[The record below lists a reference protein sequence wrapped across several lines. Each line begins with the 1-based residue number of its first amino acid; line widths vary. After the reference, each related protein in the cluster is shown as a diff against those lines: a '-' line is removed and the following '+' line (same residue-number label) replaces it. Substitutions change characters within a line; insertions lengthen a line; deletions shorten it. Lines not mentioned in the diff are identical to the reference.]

1 MATPPEPRVV
11 LLTGCSTGIGLA
23 AAMAFASAGGWATLA
38 TMRSPDAAPAGL
50 TTLPGVEVLPLDVT
64 SEASV
69 EAVMEHVRRAH
80 GGRLDVVVNNA
91 GYGVPGSIETVP
103 LAAAQDVFDVNVW
116 GSVRVLRAALPLM
129 RARGEGVVV
138 QVSSTSGTRAAP
150 LTDVYCGSKF
160 AIEGML
166 ESLRYVLAPDG
177 VSVVIVSPGP
187 VRTPFFNRYKRSP
200 EVADV
205 ADGGGVAT
213 TPVATTDAD
222 ADATAAASGVPD
234 DGLDRTRRLTDRFVA
249 ILGERMDA
257 PDSQDADEVAAVIV
271 RAATDRLGGG
281 DPSAAP
287 FRIGA
292 GDAASAV
299 LAAVRRDVDGR
310 SGPVYEAQWE
320 RLNAEVRRVDAEAAA
335 AKATAAAEAATAGE

>member
-38 TMRSPDAAPAGL
+38 TMRSPDAAPAAL
-50 TTLPGVEVLPLDVT
+50 TTLPGVEVLSLDVT

-138 QVSSTSGTRAAP
+138 QVSSTSGTRAVP
-150 LTDVYCGSKF
+150 FSDVYCGSKF

-166 ESLRYVLAPDG
+166 ESLRYALAPD
-177 VSVVIVSPGP
+177 
-187 VRTPFFNRYKRSP
+187 
-200 EVADV
+200 
-205 ADGGGVAT
+205 
-213 TPVATTDAD
+213 
-222 ADATAAASGVPD
+222 
-234 DGLDRTRRLTDRFVA
+234 
-249 ILGERMDA
+249 ERMVA
-257 PDSQDADEVAAVIV
+257 PEAQDAAEVAAVIV

-287 FRIGA
+287 FRVGT

-310 SGPVYEAQWE
+310 SGPVYEAQWSKVH
-320 RLNAEVRRVDAEAAA
+320 AEVRRVDAEVAAA
-335 AKATAAAEAATAGE
+335 NAAVASEASTAGE

>member
-69 EAVMEHVRRAH
+69 EAVMER
-80 GGRLDVVVNNA
+80 
-91 GYGVPGSIETVP
+91 
-103 LAAAQDVFDVNVW
+103 
-116 GSVRVLRAALPLM
+116 
-129 RARGEGVVV
+129 
-138 QVSSTSGTRAAP
+138 STSGTRAAP

>member
-50 TTLPGVEVLPLDVT
+50 TTLPGVEVLSLDVT

-187 VRTPFFNRYKRSP
+187 VRTAFTDRYVRVPAAAANPDCSG
-200 EVADV
+200 DNS
-205 ADGGGVAT
+205 AT
-213 TPVATTDAD
+213 AD
-222 ADATAAASGVPD
+222 ADAAATAPDVSD

-249 ILGERMDA
+249 ILGERMVA
-257 PDSQDADEVAAVIV
+257 PEAQDAAEVAAVIV

-287 FRIGA
+287 FRVGT

-310 SGPVYEAQWE
+310 SGPVYEAQWSKVH
-320 RLNAEVRRVDAEAAA
+320 AEVRRVDAEVAAA
-335 AKATAAAEAATAGE
+335 NAAVASEASTAGE